1 MGRVRRYKKLKSCDP
16 FAKKKPVVEDPRFN
30 QVPSDIEDDFSA
42 DEDDIGDGNIRVKE
56 DVIKRKEMLK
66 LKKLQDV
73 EGKDNTLFKKMTST
87 NGTVPPPANKKS
99 SNINDILNSENTK
112 NLSKRSLKR
121 LKAKA
126 ENGTLGLAKVQHEF
140 QQELREIK
148 HIKNVTMSEAEEAN
162 KPKVRELKPNWH
174 CNHSTNI
181 YVSRFNINNNNNN
194 NKQCTQ
200 HAKHINVIKPIEN

>member
-1 MGRVRRYKKLKSCDP
+1 LKSCDP

-148 HIKNVTMSEAEEAN
+148 HIKNVTISEAEEAN
-162 KPKVRELKPNWH
+162 KPKVRELKPDWLGMQPF
-174 CNHSTNI
+174 NI
-181 YVSRFNINNNNNN
+181 YTFCSSS
-194 NKQCTQ
+194 T
-200 HAKHINVIKPIEN
+200 